1 MDLLSL
7 QTGELRIIGR
17 ITDASNATLL
27 AQIEEHRV
35 VYKPIAGERPLWDF
49 PDGNLAQREFASF
62 LVSDFLG
69 FDVVPNTV
77 LRDGPYGIG
86 MVQEWIDP
94 NETIDVVQFAQT
106 QSKKIRQMALFDALI
121 NNGDRKFGHILPV
134 SEDIVY
140 GCDHGVTFNRENKL
154 RTVLWQWAGREFDA
168 NEIAVIELFIEKF
181 DSKQFSDLLTSEE
194 IEATLKRAEDL
205 LTGQLFPEPSPDW
218 PAIPWPPF

>member
-1 MDLLSL
+1 MELASL
-7 QTGELRIIGR
+7 QNGELEIIGR

-27 AQIEEHRV
+27 AQIAEHRV

-49 PDGNLAQREFASF
+49 PDGNLAQREFSAF

-168 NEIAVIELFIEKF
+168 NEIAAIELFIQKF

-194 IEATLKRAEDL
+194 IDATLKRAEDL
-205 LTGQLFPEPSPDW
+205 LIGQLFPEPSPDW

>member
-7 QTGELRIIGR
+7 QTGELGIIGR

-106 QSKKIRQMALFDALI
+106 QSKKIRQMALFDVLI

>member
-7 QTGELRIIGR
+7 QTGELGIIGR

-205 LTGQLFPEPSPDW
+205 LTGRLFPEPSPDW

>member
-7 QTGELRIIGR
+7 QTGELGIIGR

-27 AQIEEHRV
+27 AQIAEHRV

>member
-7 QTGELRIIGR
+7 QTGELGIIGR

-27 AQIEEHRV
+27 AQIAEHRV

-77 LRDGPYGIG
+77 LLDGPYGIG